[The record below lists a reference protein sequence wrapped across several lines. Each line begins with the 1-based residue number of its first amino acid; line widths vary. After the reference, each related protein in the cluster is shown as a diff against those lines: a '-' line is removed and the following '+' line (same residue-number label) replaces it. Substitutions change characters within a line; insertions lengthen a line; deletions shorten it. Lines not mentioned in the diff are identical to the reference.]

1 MTWDAK
7 ALIGSL
13 YRTPATE
20 AVSGRQLVRGC
31 PTIDYQGRTQAM
43 ANHKQWTRAEDY
55 GQVISPGVIHAKSRG
70 KLVQVTSRY
79 WDSKR
84 ALDTLFSIGRH

>member
-1 MTWDAK
+1 
-7 ALIGSL
+7 
-13 YRTPATE
+13 
-20 AVSGRQLVRGC
+20 
-31 PTIDYQGRTQAM
+31 M